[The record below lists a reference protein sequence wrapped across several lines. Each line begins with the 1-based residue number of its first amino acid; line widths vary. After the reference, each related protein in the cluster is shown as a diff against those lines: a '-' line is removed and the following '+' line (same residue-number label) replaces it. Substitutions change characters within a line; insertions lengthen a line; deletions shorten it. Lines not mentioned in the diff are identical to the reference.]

1 MNSASA
7 LKLHTIKI
15 MGPGCSSKSYVFVT
29 LLWQYRKS
37 VCPLTHS
44 GTTGA
49 SFLNVGLLP

>member
-1 MNSASA
+1 
-7 LKLHTIKI
+7 

-49 SFLNVGLLP
+49 SFFLNVGLLP